1 MPGDSAVIPRPG
13 RAREL
18 LTKAGRRLTVPEWAF
33 VFSEPLGL
41 FLGGDTE
48 AMSPRAEP
56 IGALVSRAAK
66 VVEDDADVYVAAAA
80 DDHYN

>member
-1 MPGDSAVIPRPG
+1 
-13 RAREL
+13 
-18 LTKAGRRLTVPEWAF
+18 
-33 VFSEPLGL
+33 
-41 FLGGDTE
+41 
-48 AMSPRAEP
+48 MSPRAEP